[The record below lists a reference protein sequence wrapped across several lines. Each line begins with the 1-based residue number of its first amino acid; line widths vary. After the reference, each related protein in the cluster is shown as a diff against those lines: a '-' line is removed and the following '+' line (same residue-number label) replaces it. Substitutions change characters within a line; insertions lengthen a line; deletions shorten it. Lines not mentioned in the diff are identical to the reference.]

1 MKSINISIVKK
12 YLDLLDLL
20 IRNPVAEER
29 IKIHEDLELLFINF
43 HHLVNEYRPHQA
55 RETLIAL
62 LKDQI
67 TSRKVTTANLTKLLA
82 AIRKLLTASLQD
94 LKSIPIQT
102 LPDNTTKN
110 ENFDA
115 MTVKSELSDVIDS
128 CDKMHD
134 E

>member
-67 TSRKVTTANLTKLLA
+67 TSRKVTTTNLTKLLA
-82 AIRKLLTASLQD
+82 AIKKLLTASLQD

-102 LPDNTTKN
+102 IPDNAKN

-134 E
+134 EL